1 MLESI
6 KKRVAG
12 RKKSGKSLAGS
23 GERRNFALA
32 FGKEVPGRP
41 AGRPRAAPGA
51 APQDGAG
58 RDGREKNPPENLAV
72 SENLRN
78 FAEPFTPQG
87 AGASRKGIGH

>member
-32 FGKEVPGRP
+32 FGTEVPGRP

-51 APQDGAG
+51 APRDGAG
-58 RDGREKNPPENLAV
+58 RDGREKI
-72 SENLRN
+72 RRKIWR
-78 FAEPFTPQG
+78 
-87 AGASRKGIGH
+87 SRKTSVTLQSLSRRRARGLPGRE